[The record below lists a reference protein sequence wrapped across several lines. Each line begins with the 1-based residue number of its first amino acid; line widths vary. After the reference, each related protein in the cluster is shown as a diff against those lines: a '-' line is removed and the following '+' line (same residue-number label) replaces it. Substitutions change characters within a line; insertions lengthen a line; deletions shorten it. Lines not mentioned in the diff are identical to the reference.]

1 MQERRQA
8 RRTGVRK
15 SAQLIF
21 EPDHSVLDCV
31 VRDLSSAGAPSYKY
45 PVQQGFKNIR
55 RRSKAASLCHDL
67 SPALTP
73 KHRSDAV

>member
-31 VRDLSSAGAPSYKY
+31 VRDLSSAGAPTYKY
-45 PVQQGFKNIR
+45 PFQQGFEKH
-55 RRSKAASLCHDL
+55 KAPLESSLIM
-67 SPALTP
+67 P
-73 KHRSDAV
+73 